1 MASLDNAAGRA
12 AVRPLLTCPRRALV
26 GESLILAQALWRNL
40 PQMPPGEHEFAE
52 NAWRIVLRVIW
63 VVRHAAGIPFDFQV
77 RFEARRAG
85 PAFGRGNRDW
95 WLSAGAA
102 PFQPAGRAARRGAGC
117 GDADG
122 RAHGSRGTRRYARG
136 SQGAPRGRRGARPGP
151 HQGA

>member
-1 MASLDNAAGRA
+1 MAYLDNAAAQA
-12 AVRPLLTCPRRALV
+12 AVRPLLTCPRPAPV

-102 PFQPAGRAARRGAGC
+102 PFQPAGRAAGRGAGC
-117 GDADG
+117 GGAGGSADG
-122 RAHGSRGTRRYARG
+122 PRGARNHARA
-136 SQGAPRGRRGARPGP
+136 SQGAPRERR
-151 HQGA
+151 